1 MVEPSDTPEQPGGG
15 TSGFEKADKAM
26 NVAGRAASAVGTGI
40 VKLWGLIILAAG
52 IAIIAI
58 LPEAWWA
65 VCLLLCTAYT
75 WFGQAETSGSFTRR
89 RPWTGFG
96 DFSSWWPAS
105 QVHGCG
111 LHSVNG
117 SRIEQK
123 RTGVAELADH
133 QSEDPLLGGVRHLV

>member
-65 VCLLLCTAYT
+65 GVLVALYGLYLV
-75 WFGQAETSGSFTRR
+75 
-89 RPWTGFG
+89 
-96 DFSSWWPAS
+96 WP
-105 QVHGCG
+105 
-111 LHSVNG
+111 
-117 SRIEQK
+117 
-123 RTGVAELADH
+123 
-133 QSEDPLLGGVRHLV
+133 GGNKWVIY